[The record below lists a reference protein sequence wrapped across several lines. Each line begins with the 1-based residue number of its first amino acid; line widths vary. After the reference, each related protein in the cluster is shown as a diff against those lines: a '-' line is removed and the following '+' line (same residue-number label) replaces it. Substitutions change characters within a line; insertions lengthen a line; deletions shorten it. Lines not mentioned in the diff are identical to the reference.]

1 MSRIPVIAITPGEP
15 AGIGPDLCIRIAR
28 DPPDAALVFVAD
40 PRLLTERAQ
49 SLGIAVNLEP
59 WVPSDRA
66 KSGAWVSAVEG
77 MRSTT
82 AGRLDGAN
90 TAYVLGAL
98 ERAVDGCLKHEFDA
112 LVTGPVHKGVINDA
126 GVPFSGHT
134 EFLAN
139 RAGTV
144 QPVMMLACPG
154 LRVALATTHLPL
166 AQVPRAVT
174 RERLTRVIEVLH
186 DDLRDKFGIAQPC
199 IAVCGLNPHA
209 GESGH
214 LGREEIDVIA
224 PVIEVLRARGL
235 RLRGPVPADSAFV
248 PRQMDG
254 LDAVLAMYH
263 DQGLPV
269 IKHHDFG
276 HAVNITLGLPF
287 VRTSVDH
294 GTALEL
300 AGTGRADATSFRAAI
315 DTAIEMVHAA
325 QTRCKLA
332 RQ

>member
-1 MSRIPVIAITPGEP
+1 MTQPPIIAVTPGEP
-15 AGIGPDLCIRIAR
+15 AGIGPDLCVRIAQ
-28 DPPDAALVFVAD
+28 DPPDAVLVFIAD
-40 PRLLTERAQ
+40 PWLLAERAQ
-49 SLGIAVNLEP
+49 SLGTAVNLDP
-59 WVPSDRA
+59 WIPTGRT
-66 KSGAWVSAVEG
+66 KSGAWLLAVEG
-77 MRSTT
+77 LRGAT
-82 AGRLDGAN
+82 AGRPDRAN
-90 TAYVLGAL
+90 AAYVLGAV
-98 ERAVDGCLKHEFDA
+98 ERAIDGCLKHEFDA

-126 GVPFSGHT
+126 GLPFSGHT
-134 EFLAN
+134 EFLAE
-139 RAGTV
+139 RTGTA

-166 AQVPRAVT
+166 TQVPRAVT

-186 DDLRDKFGIAQPC
+186 DDLRDKLGIARPC
-199 IAVCGLNPHA
+199 IVVCGVNPHA

-214 LGREEIDVIA
+214 LGREEIDVVV
-224 PVIEVLRARGL
+224 PVIELLRARGL

-254 LDAVLAMYH
+254 VDAVLAMYH

-300 AGTGRADATSFRAAI
+300 AGTGRADATSLRAAI
-315 DTAIEMVHAA
+315 DMAIEMVHAA
-325 QTRCKLA
+325 QIRCKLA
-332 RQ
+332 R